1 MFLLELINKPWLAL
15 AVLVGVLL
23 IVREIFT
30 WYWKIN
36 QIVRM
41 QEEQQDMLE
50 AIHKEL
56 SEMNRKTKQE

>member
-1 MFLLELINKPWLAL
+1 MFLLELINNPWLAL

-41 QEEQQDMLE
+41 QEEQQDILE
-50 AIHKEL
+50 NIYKEL
-56 SEMNRKTKQE
+56 SEINSKTK

>member
-1 MFLLELINKPWLAL
+1 MFLLDLINKPWLAL
-15 AVLVGVLL
+15 AILVGVLL

-41 QEEQQDMLE
+41 QEEQQDILE
-50 AIHKEL
+50 NIYKEL
-56 SEMNRKTKQE
+56 SEINSKTK

>member
-1 MFLLELINKPWLAL
+1 MFLLELISNPWLAL

-23 IVREIFT
+23 IIREIVT

-50 AIHKEL
+50 KIHKEL
-56 SEMNRKTKQE
+56 SEINRKTK

>member
-1 MFLLELINKPWLAL
+1 VFLLELINNPWLAL
-15 AVLVGVLL
+15 FVAIGIIL
-23 IVREIFT
+23 IIREIVT

-41 QEEQQDMLE
+41 QEEQRDMLE

-56 SEMNRKTKQE
+56 SEINRKTKQE